1 MTLEDARDLLATM
14 VPASPLPGQV
24 SLSFEGRIAHLKIDN
39 PTARGAV
46 TLSMMRDLADA
57 VLQLERFEGSM
68 VLVSSTD
75 PRAFCSGGHLGEVS
89 RVVDG
94 SEAAERMSIAMTRVL
109 DGLLALPLLSVAALD
124 GLAIGGGAE
133 LAVACDWRVASPE
146 AQLHFVHARLGI
158 APGWGGTGRLV
169 RLLGRNH
176 ALRVL
181 TAARPLSRGEA
192 MTIGLIDHCCDGSA
206 VAAAMSWCSGMLSH
220 PPSAIRAVKEQVAAA
235 APPRRSPHAEARIF
249 SEIWGSPAHLEA
261 LQRLDRHRR

>member
-1 MTLEDARDLLATM
+1 MTLEDARDLLAAM
-14 VPASPLPGQV
+14 VPADPLPGRVLLTTEGQV
-24 SLSFEGRIAHLKIDN
+24 AHLKIDN

-57 VLQLERFEGSM
+57 VIQLGRFEGSL
-68 VLVSSTD
+68 VVVSSTD

-89 RVVDG
+89 KAVDSPG
-94 SEAAERMSIAMTRVL
+94 AAVRMSNAMTRVL
-109 DGLLALPLLSVAALD
+109 DGLLSLPLLSVAALD

-133 LAVACDWRVASPE
+133 LAVACDWRIASPE
-146 AQLHFVHARLGI
+146 ARLHFVHARLGI

-181 TAARPLSRGEA
+181 TGARPLSRGEA

-206 VAAAMSWCSGMLSH
+206 VEATMSWCSGMLAH
-220 PPSAIRAVKEQVAAA
+220 PPSAIRAVKQQVAAV
-235 APPRRSPHAEARIF
+235 APPRREPHAEAKLF
-249 SEIWGSPAHLEA
+249 SEVWGSPAHLEA
-261 LQRLDRHRR
+261 LQRLERHRQ